1 MNTFTQN
8 LRTQNWFNYIYTF
21 IFLVLIQVLSIS
33 FITEKSW
40 TVSISI
46 LIGLIML
53 YLVWKMVKSFVS
65 FHMVYQELMEEE
77 KRLSTLLHSLPDF
90 VCFKDG
96 KGRWLKINEFG
107 CELYQLKDISYA
119 GKTDIEL
126 GELNP
131 FFKEAYDY
139 CIISDER
146 TWKSRKLSR
155 GEESFF
161 IPSGEL
167 KTFDV
172 IKVPLFYPNG
182 ERKGL
187 VTIGRD
193 ITQQK
198 VAEDMLIKTE
208 KLSVVGELA
217 AGIAHEIRNPLT
229 SIKGFIQLLE
239 ENDDVP
245 ASYLDVMSSEMDR
258 INQIVSDLLILAK
271 PESKAYKPLNI
282 CEIMGYVKN
291 VMSHE
296 ALLKGINLVVG
307 DQSKEKKIFGDKNQL
322 IQVLINVI
330 KNAIDAMKTGE
341 INIMITNKNNQL
353 KITIQDQGIG
363 IPPDRLKKLGE
374 PFFTLKEKGMGLGLT
389 ISQKIIQDHKGS
401 LEIESEV
408 GIGTSVHVIL
418 PVYKKDNEEGFKAS
432 SSS

>member
-1 MNTFTQN
+1 
-8 LRTQNWFNYIYTF
+8 
-21 IFLVLIQVLSIS
+21 
-33 FITEKSW
+33 
-40 TVSISI
+40 
-46 LIGLIML
+46 ML
-53 YLVWKMVKSFVS
+53 YLVWRMVQSFGS
-65 FHMVYQELMEEE
+65 FHKVYQELMEEE

-107 CELYQLKDISYA
+107 CELYQLKNINYA

-146 TWKSRKLSR
+146 TWRSRKLSR

-198 VAEDMLIKTE
+198 VAEDILIKTE

-239 ENDDVP
+239 ENDHVP
-245 ASYLDVMSSEMDR
+245 ATYLDVMSSEMDR

-282 CEIMGYVKN
+282 CEVMGYVKN

-296 ALLKGINLVVG
+296 ALLKGINLVVE

-330 KNAIDAMKTGE
+330 KNAIDAMKSGE
-341 INIMITNKNNQL
+341 INIMIMNENHQL
-353 KITIQDQGIG
+353 KITVQDHGVG

-389 ISQKIIQDHKGS
+389 ISQKIIQDHKG
-401 LEIESEV
+401 LLIIESDV

-418 PVYKKDNEEGFKAS
+418 PVYKIECEESFRDL
-432 SSS
+432 

>member
-1 MNTFTQN
+1 
-8 LRTQNWFNYIYTF
+8 
-21 IFLVLIQVLSIS
+21 
-33 FITEKSW
+33 
-40 TVSISI
+40 
-46 LIGLIML
+46 
-53 YLVWKMVKSFVS
+53 
-65 FHMVYQELMEEE
+65 
-77 KRLSTLLHSLPDF
+77 
-90 VCFKDG
+90 
-96 KGRWLKINEFG
+96 
-107 CELYQLKDISYA
+107 
-119 GKTDIEL
+119 
-126 GELNP
+126 
-131 FFKEAYDY
+131 
-139 CIISDER
+139 
-146 TWKSRKLSR
+146 
-155 GEESFF
+155 
-161 IPSGEL
+161 
-167 KTFDV
+167 
-172 IKVPLFYPNG
+172 
-182 ERKGL
+182 
-187 VTIGRD
+187 
-193 ITQQK
+193 
-198 VAEDMLIKTE
+198 
-208 KLSVVGELA
+208 
-217 AGIAHEIRNPLT
+217 
-229 SIKGFIQLLE
+229 
-239 ENDDVP
+239 
-245 ASYLDVMSSEMDR
+245 MSSEMDR

-282 CEIMGYVKN
+282 CEVMGYVKN